1 MEKRPRSNEPRRF
14 HVRWMLVSMVLLID
28 VAACSTSGS
37 TTQTPPPSAT
47 AASDGGVAD
56 GNGDAIRCPFPLP
69 INTPPAAVS
78 CPSDCPPAGGEQ
90 IDDPKHCVRAVLV
103 GCLLCPNGC
112 GGAPEGPCYR
122 NISDGRIVRV
132 PSYAVH
138 EHESEWVRCTAAEE
152 QPFATLPPC
161 N

>member
-1 MEKRPRSNEPRRF
+1 MRC
-14 HVRWMLVSMVLLID
+14 MLVSMVLLVG

-37 TTQTPPPSAT
+37 TKQTPSPGDLAPVG
-47 AASDGGVAD
+47 DGGPAPD
-56 GNGDAIRCPFPLP
+56 DRCQFPAP

-78 CPSDCPPAGGEQ
+78 CPSDCPAVGGNQ
-90 IDDPKHCVRAVLV
+90 IDDSRQCVRAVLV

-122 NISDGRIVRV
+122 NTTDGRIVRV
-132 PSYAVH
+132 PTYAVD
-138 EHESEWVRCTAAEE
+138 EHKSDWVRCTAAEE
-152 QPFATLPPC
+152 QPLLTLPRC